1 MLRLRLLPLLLAT
14 TVVANPL
21 FAQNDKQVIG
31 DPVITPE
38 DIAADAPVLYLIR
51 FQNVGQDTVQQVVIR
66 DTLDPRFNPSSFN
79 MLGASHDYQLLGEGG
94 SVIRWYFEDIQL
106 PDSTTGG
113 SNSIGFV
120 LFSVQPLPFLV
131 PGQTILNRA
140 CISFDDSVDICTNQT
155 VVWVDGGSS
164 VSAVEENVGAYQVV
178 PNPNYGEFEVRKSVQ
193 PNTSAGRSSQC
204 WITDI
209 RGRRVW
215 NGTADHA
222 VEVSQQIRLDRPVP
236 GHYLLWVQTDRK
248 LQVERFTVVR

>member
-1 MLRLRLLPLLLAT
+1 MLRLRFLPLLLAT
-14 TVVANPL
+14 TVVANPF

-38 DIAADAPVLYLIR
+38 DIAADAAVLYLIR

-66 DTLDPRFNPSSFN
+66 DTLDSRFDPNSFTTV
-79 MLGASHDYQLLGEGG
+79 GASHDYQLLGEGG

-113 SNSIGFV
+113 PNSIGFI
-120 LFSVQPLPFLV
+120 LFSVQPLSFLV

-140 CISFDDSVDICTNQT
+140 CIYFDDTVEVCTNQAI
-155 VVWVDGGSS
+155 VWIDAG
-164 VSAVEENVGAYQVV
+164 SAVAEVQEYTGEYQVV
-178 PNPNYGEFEVRKSVQ
+178 PNPNYGEFEVRRETAPTVS
-193 PNTSAGRSSQC
+193 TDHSSRW

-215 NGTADHA
+215 DGTAENA
-222 VEVSQQIRLDRPVP
+222 AEAGNQIRLEKPVP
-236 GHYLLWVQTDRK
+236 GHYLLWVQTERK